1 MKNHLTTRFPRYPSK
16 LPAQLQA
23 WTTLWWVVEQAMV
36 ALLNPFA
43 VLRPVVLLATALRQ
57 VQASVS
63 SRDVGGDACL
73 PLDIITL
80 LKSETCD
87 AVAFACQQEIQDG
100 ASCSSECYDALQQF
114 RSVRPQP
121 S

>member
-1 MKNHLTTRFPRYPSK
+1 
-16 LPAQLQA
+16 
-23 WTTLWWVVEQAMV
+23 MV
-36 ALLNPFA
+36 NPFA
-43 VLRPVVLLATALRQ
+43 ALSPIVLLATALRQ

-63 SRDVGGDACL
+63 SRDAGGDACL

-100 ASCSSECYDALQQF
+100 ASCSSECYDASTTMAAWAPPPALAWWRAPPWLPSRCKGGQ
-114 RSVRPQP
+114 RGIGSASVR
-121 S
+121 

>member
-1 MKNHLTTRFPRYPSK
+1 MSK
-16 LPAQLQA
+16 EARQG
-23 WTTLWWVVEQAMV
+23 MV
-36 ALLNPFA
+36 NPFA
-43 VLRPVVLLATALRQ
+43 ALSPIVLLATALRQ

-100 ASCSSECYDALQQF
+100 ASCSSECYDALQKF

>member
-1 MKNHLTTRFPRYPSK
+1 LSSAQCRPLVVPPPSRQHN
-16 LPAQLQA
+16 LR
-23 WTTLWWVVEQAMV
+23 LWVLWVVEQAMV

>member
-1 MKNHLTTRFPRYPSK
+1 
-16 LPAQLQA
+16 
-23 WTTLWWVVEQAMV
+23 MV
-36 ALLNPFA
+36 ARVNPIA
-43 VLRPVVLLATALRQ
+43 ALSPIVLLATALRQ
-57 VQASVS
+57 AQASVS
-63 SRDVGGDACL
+63 SRDVSGDACL

-100 ASCSSECYDALQQF
+100 ASCSSECYDALEQF

-121 S
+121 T

>member
-1 MKNHLTTRFPRYPSK
+1 M
-16 LPAQLQA
+16 
-23 WTTLWWVVEQAMV
+23 MV
-36 ALLNPFA
+36 ARVNPFA
-43 VLRPVVLLATALRQ
+43 ALSPAVVLLATALRQ

-63 SRDVGGDACL
+63 SRDVSGDACL

-87 AVAFACQQEIQDG
+87 AVAFACRSEIQDG

>member
-1 MKNHLTTRFPRYPSK
+1 MLAR
-16 LPAQLQA
+16 
-23 WTTLWWVVEQAMV
+23 V
-36 ALLNPFA
+36 NPFA
-43 VLRPVVLLATALRQ
+43 ALSPIVLLATALRQ

-121 S
+121 T